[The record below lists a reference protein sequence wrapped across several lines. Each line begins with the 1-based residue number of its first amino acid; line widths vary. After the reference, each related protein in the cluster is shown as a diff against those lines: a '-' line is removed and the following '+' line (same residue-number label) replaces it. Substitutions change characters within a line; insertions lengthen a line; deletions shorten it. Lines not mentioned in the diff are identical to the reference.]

1 MSSSPATAA
10 GEGTSPAATAPLT
23 AWLEEVNTLRG
34 EGAADDVVVDVESV
48 GDVAVEDVVEE
59 EPLANCGGVG
69 QSPFAWKR
77 KKRRGVRE
85 L

>member
-1 MSSSPATAA
+1 M
-10 GEGTSPAATAPLT
+10 
-23 AWLEEVNTLRG
+23 RG

-77 KKRRGVRE
+77 KRRRA
-85 L
+85 